1 MINQSNDGRIQA
13 GTPSTGT
20 LIIPLCGP
28 PTASR
33 RKFFKTAAKAGAVA
47 AATVAMPNIATAG
60 SHATV
65 LKMQAAWPSGANIF
79 FEMAQDY
86 CNMVSDM
93 SGGSLKIDLQPV
105 NAIVKTSEIGAA
117 VSDGI
122 VDMGHWVT
130 AYWYGKNTAAS
141 LFGTG
146 PSYGMSSQEV
156 MGWMERGGGRKLYEE
171 AVASVGFNY
180 TGFFHM
186 PMPAQPFGWFKKNV
200 TKVSDVK
207 GMKYRTVGLATN
219 VLTAMG
225 MVVRQLPGGEI
236 QPAMK
241 TGLID
246 AAEFNNPTSD
256 SQFGMQDVS
265 KHYHLGSF
273 HQSQEMFEIPMNT
286 KRLKSLSPAHQ
297 AILKNAA
304 YAANTDNYFKALV
317 RYSDSLAMLMN
328 EHKVNVYQTSDAILA
343 EQLKGWDKIVGE
355 FSAKD
360 AFFKKV
366 IDSQKAY
373 AKKVMKYLLMNQP
386 NYKLAYENEFGPI
399 GKVKI

>member
-1 MINQSNDGRIQA
+1 MSKEKKSLKNS
-13 GTPSTGT
+13 SS
-20 LIIPLCGP
+20 
-28 PTASR
+28 SR

-130 AYWYGKNTAAS
+130 AYWYGKNAASS

-156 MGWMERGGGRKLYEE
+156 MGWMEYGGGRKLYEE
-171 AVASVGFNY
+171 TLASVGYNY

-256 SQFGMQDVS
+256 AQFGMQDVS

-286 KRLKSLSPAHQ
+286 KRLNSLSPAHQ

-317 RYSDSLAMLMN
+317 RYSDSLADLMN
-328 EHKVNVYQTSDAILA
+328 THGVNVYQTSDAILA
-343 EQLKGWDKIVGE
+343 EQLKGWDKVIAE
-355 FSAKD
+355 FSEKD

-366 IDSQKAY
+366 VDSQKAY

-399 GKVKI
+399 AKVKI

>member
-1 MINQSNDGRIQA
+1 MIKEKKSLKNTTS
-13 GTPSTGT
+13 
-20 LIIPLCGP
+20 
-28 PTASR
+28 SR

-60 SHATV
+60 SHAKV

-79 FEMAQDY
+79 FEMAADY
-86 CNMVSDM
+86 CKMVEDM

-105 NAIVKTSEIGAA
+105 GAVVKTSEIGQA
-117 VSDGI
+117 VSSGV

-130 AYWYGKNTAAS
+130 AYWYGKNAAAS

-156 MGWMERGGGRKLYEE
+156 MGWMEYGGGRQLYDETL
-171 AVASVGFNY
+171 AKVGFDY
-180 TGFFHM
+180 VGFFHM

-273 HQSQEMFEIPMNT
+273 HQSQEMFEMHFN
-286 KRLKSLSPAHQ
+286 KAKYQSLSPAHQ
-297 AILKNAA
+297 AILKHAA
-304 YAANTDNYFKALV
+304 EAANTDNYWKALV
-317 RYSDSLAMLMN
+317 RYSADLGKLMN
-328 EHKVNVYQTSDAILA
+328 EHKVNVYQTSDAILDA
-343 EQLKGWDKIVGE
+343 QLAAWDKVMKD
-355 FSAKD
+355 FRKD
-360 AFFKKV
+360 ALFDEIVK
-366 IDSQKAY
+366 SQQAY
-373 AKKVMKYLLMNQP
+373 AKVVMKYLFMNQP
-386 NYKLAYENEFGPI
+386 NYRLAYTRTFGDPT
-399 GKVKI
+399 KVKL

>member
-1 MINQSNDGRIQA
+1 MSKKTISSN
-13 GTPSTGT
+13 
-20 LIIPLCGP
+20 
-28 PTASR
+28 SR
-33 RKFFKTAAKAGAVA
+33 RKFFKAAAVTGAA
-47 AATVAMPNIATAG
+47 AVATVAMPNVAAHSA
-60 SHATV
+60 SHGKSV
-65 LKMQAAWPSGANIF
+65 KLKMQAAWPSGANIF

-86 CNMVSDM
+86 CNMVKDM
-93 SGGSLKIDLQPV
+93 SGGSLTIDLQPV
-105 NAIVKTSEIGAA
+105 GAVVKTSEIGQA
-117 VSDGI
+117 VSSGI

-130 AYWYGKNTAAS
+130 AYWYGKNAAAS

-156 MGWMERGGGRKLYEE
+156 MAWMEYGGGRKLYEE
-171 AVASVGFNY
+171 ATAKVGFNY

-273 HQSQEMFEIPMNT
+273 HQSQEMFEIPCNT

-304 YAANTDNYFKALV
+304 YAANTDNYFKALS
-317 RYSDSLAMLMN
+317 RYTASLSELMN
-328 EHKVNVYQTSDAILA
+328 KHKVNVYQTSDAILA
-343 EQLKGWDKIVGE
+343 AQLKGWDKVIGE
-355 FSAKD
+355 FVKKD
-360 AFFKKV
+360 AFFAKV
-366 IDSQKAY
+366 VKSQKDY
-373 AKKVMKYLLMNQP
+373 AKKTMKYLLMNQP
-386 NYKLAYENEFGPI
+386 NYKLTYENEFGPI

>member
-1 MINQSNDGRIQA
+1 MIKDKKSLKVSKS
-13 GTPSTGT
+13 P
-20 LIIPLCGP
+20 
-28 PTASR
+28 SR
-33 RKFFKTAAKAGAVA
+33 RKFFAKAAVA
-47 AATVAMPNIATAG
+47 TVVAGGFLAGCEPAKKKAVVATQE
-60 SHATV
+60 TV
-65 LKMQAAWPSGANIF
+65 NLKMQAAWPSGANIF

-130 AYWYGKNTAAS
+130 AYWYGKNAASS

-156 MGWMERGGGRKLYEE
+156 MGWMEYGGGRKLYEE
-171 AVASVGFNY
+171 TLASVGYNY

-200 TKVSDVK
+200 TKVSDVE

-256 SQFGMQDVS
+256 SNFGMQDVS

-286 KRLKSLSPAHQ
+286 KRLNSLSPAHQ

-317 RYSDSLAMLMN
+317 RYSDSLASLMN
-328 EHKVNVYQTSDAILA
+328 DHGVNVYQTSDEILA
-343 EQLKGWDKIVGE
+343 AQLKGWDKVIGE

-360 AFFKKV
+360 AFFKKIV
-366 IDSQKAY
+366 DSQKAY

-386 NYKLAYENEFGPI
+386 NYRLAYENEFGPI
-399 GKVKI
+399 AQVKI

>member
-1 MINQSNDGRIQA
+1 MSKKTISSN
-13 GTPSTGT
+13 
-20 LIIPLCGP
+20 
-28 PTASR
+28 SR
-33 RKFFKTAAKAGAVA
+33 RKFFKAAAVTGAA
-47 AATVAMPNIATAG
+47 AVATVAMPNVAAHSA
-60 SHATV
+60 SHGKSV
-65 LKMQAAWPSGANIF
+65 KLKMQAAWPSGANIF

-86 CNMVSDM
+86 CNMVKDM
-93 SGGSLKIDLQPV
+93 SGGSLTIDLQPV
-105 NAIVKTSEIGAA
+105 GAVVKTSEIGQA
-117 VSDGI
+117 VSSGI

-130 AYWYGKNTAAS
+130 AYWYGKNAAAS

-156 MGWMERGGGRKLYEE
+156 MAWMEYGGGRKLYEE
-171 AVASVGFNY
+171 ATAKVGFNY

>member
-1 MINQSNDGRIQA
+1 MIKEKKSLKNS
-13 GTPSTGT
+13 SS
-20 LIIPLCGP
+20 
-28 PTASR
+28 SR

-130 AYWYGKNTAAS
+130 AYWYGKNAASS

-156 MGWMERGGGRKLYEE
+156 MGWMEYGGGRKLYEE
-171 AVASVGFNY
+171 TLASVGYNY

-200 TKVSDVK
+200 TKVSDVE

-286 KRLKSLSPAHQ
+286 KRLNSLSPAHQ

-343 EQLKGWDKIVGE
+343 EQLKGWDKVIGE

-360 AFFKKV
+360 AFFKKIV
-366 IDSQKAY
+366 DSQKAY

-386 NYKLAYENEFGPI
+386 NYRLAYENEFGPI
-399 GKVKI
+399 AQVKI

>member
-1 MINQSNDGRIQA
+1 MIKEKKSLKNLTS
-13 GTPSTGT
+13 
-20 LIIPLCGP
+20 
-28 PTASR
+28 SR

-65 LKMQAAWPSGANIF
+65 LKMQAAWPSGADIF

-130 AYWYGKNTAAS
+130 AYWYGKNAASS

-156 MGWMERGGGRKLYEE
+156 MGWMEYGGGRKLYEE
-171 AVASVGFNY
+171 TLASVGYNY

-256 SQFGMQDVS
+256 SNFGMQDVS

-286 KRLKSLSPAHQ
+286 KRLNSLSPAHQ

-317 RYSDSLAMLMN
+317 RYSDSLADLMN
-328 EHKVNVYQTSDAILA
+328 THKVNIYQTSDEILA
-343 EQLKGWDKIVGE
+343 EQLKGWDKVIGE

-360 AFFKKV
+360 PFFKKIV
-366 IDSQKAY
+366 DSQKAY

-399 GKVKI
+399 AKVKI